1 MSMGAKH
8 RPALKSVRQFASG
21 AGGVAAIEFA
31 LVLPIMV
38 LLLLGCFEVPRYILI
53 YQKIA
58 RTSAAVADLVAQGDE
73 PLTGNQ
79 VQDIFIAGQTM
90 MQPYDVVADGKIYI
104 TSINNPNGSGVV
116 LTWQRDNDGKLD
128 EDSKYFNNEGSPPKI
143 SLPAGLTPLSNEEVL
158 ISEVFFDYKPIL
170 STVIYK
176 GSHLFVVS
184 YSRPRNKNLMTPP
197 PEPESEKD
205 P

>member
-8 RPALKSVRQFASG
+8 RPALKTVRQFASG

-31 LVLPIMV
+31 LVLPIIV

-58 RTSAAVADLVAQGDE
+58 RTSAGVADLVAQADE
-73 PLTGNQ
+73 PITGNQ
-79 VQDIFIAGQTM
+79 VQDIFIAGKTM

-104 TSINNPNGSGVV
+104 SSINNPNGSGVV
-116 LTWQRDNDGKLD
+116 LTWQRNNDGKLD
-128 EDSKYFNNEGSPPKI
+128 EDSKYFSNEGSPPKI

-158 ISEVFFDYKPIL
+158 ISEVFFDYKPIF
-170 STVIYK
+170 STLIYE
-176 GSHLFVVS
+176 GSHLFVAS

-197 PEPESEKD
+197 PEPDSEKD